1 MPEIVSSER
10 ILAKLK
16 QFDDRLSDA
25 ISASESI
32 LELRDNAAELLM
44 VIDADQE
51 EIAAFRLELSQIHE
65 EWQELVEDLTETQ
78 EHTEEARKTL
88 RGDFEQACA
97 AIEKRF
103 DEIRLEVEKENIQ
116 YQIEHSHLVEESRNH
131 AEEAAA
137 NSHRVEGL
145 VSQTKQLLSRI
156 QEELHVTIQE
166 KLTQLDVLIDARF
179 NTIEN
184 EQKSQINS
192 LKLGLEEKIISFRQE
207 VKKDIA
213 AHQQGV
219 DRQIT
224 EFLGK
229 QNILIQNLTQQ
240 IDGFQRAVQALATEQ
255 QLLSKKISTQEEP
268 LSKIPAQ
275 ETATVNLQEKIQALD
290 TKLGQVVA
298 SLQKSR
304 LVGGLFKGL

>member
-1 MPEIVSSER
+1 MPEIVSRER
-10 ILAKLK
+10 VHAKLK

-32 LELRDNAAELLM
+32 LELRKHADNQRM

-51 EIAAFRLELSQIHE
+51 EIAAFRRELSLIQK
-65 EWQELVEDLTETQ
+65 EWQELKEALAEAQ

-103 DEIRLEVEKENIQ
+103 DEIRLEIEKENIQ
-116 YQIEHSHLVEESRNH
+116 YQVEHYHLAEESRNH

-137 NSHRVEGL
+137 NSHRVESL

-179 NTIEN
+179 NKIEN
-184 EQKSQINS
+184 EQKCQVNS
-192 LKLGLEEKIISFRQE
+192 LKLGVEEKIISFRQE
-207 VKKDIA
+207 VKKDLA
-213 AHQQGV
+213 VHQQGV
-219 DRQIT
+219 ERQIT

-229 QNILIQNLTQQ
+229 QNMLIQNLTQQ

-255 QLLSKKISTQEEP
+255 QLLSKKISTQEEA
-268 LSKIPAQ
+268 LNKIPAQ
-275 ETATVNLQEKIQALD
+275 EAATVNLQENIQALD
-290 TKLGQVVA
+290 AKLGKVVA
-298 SLQKSR
+298 SLQKIR
-304 LVGGLFKGL
+304 FVGGLFKDL